1 MIIILITIVL
11 LLICTSILVLM
22 IISNKLE
29 YDSKLYKFYVF
40 IDDEG
45 IAMLWVVMYTVS
57 ILATII
63 CAILIIDVN
72 SSVKDT
78 IYDNN
83 IKYYD
88 ICNKAENVVK
98 NSTEEELVKS
108 EIIEWNHEVLKY
120 KSGYNN
126 PWVSWFYNKEV
137 LDNMDYIEYPGIE
150 VPEEIR

>member
-1 MIIILITIVL
+1 MLITVISVIL
-11 LLICTSILVLM
+11 LLICVSIFVLVAN
-22 IISNKLE
+22 SDKLE
-29 YDSKLYKFYVF
+29 YDSKLYKFYDF
-40 IDDEG
+40 INDEP
-45 IAMLWVVMYTVS
+45 IVMLWIFIFVGS
-57 ILATII
+57 FIATIV
-63 CAILIIDVN
+63 CTMLIIDGD

-120 KSGYNN
+120 KSGYEN

-137 LDNMDYIEYPGIE
+137 LDNLDYIEYPGIE

>member
-1 MIIILITIVL
+1 MLITVISVVLFILSLL
-11 LLICTSILVLM
+11 LLILDTFEYDLSYDSILYKVNKFFNNEKVMILWFAIFLISAISTVLCLVL
-22 IISNKLE
+22 IISYN
-29 YDSKLYKFYVF
+29 V
-40 IDDEG
+40 G
-45 IAMLWVVMYTVS
+45 A
-57 ILATII
+57 
-63 CAILIIDVN
+63 
-72 SSVKDT
+72 KDT
-78 IYDNN
+78 IYDNK

-126 PWVSWFYNKEV
+126 PWISWFYNKEV

-150 VPEEIR
+150 VPKEIR

>member
-1 MIIILITIVL
+1 MLITVISVVL
-11 LLICTSILVLM
+11 LI
-22 IISNKLE
+22 
-29 YDSKLYKFYVF
+29 F
-40 IDDEG
+40 
-45 IAMLWVVMYTVS
+45 S
-57 ILATII
+57 ILAII
-63 CAILIIDVN
+63 LDTCEYNLTYNSVLYKINKFINDKLITLWFTTFLISAMSTVICMVLLIMYN
-72 SSVKDT
+72 LEVKDT
-78 IYDNN
+78 IYDNK

-126 PWVSWFYNKEV
+126 PWTSWFYNKEV
-137 LDNMDYIEYPGIE
+137 LDNMEYIEYPGIE